1 MIVAESLNCGD
12 DVVKMSAAYRKVA
25 LEKHPDKAGA
35 AIAAAAQKFKIEEEF
50 KGIQEAYE
58 TLSDPARRREFD
70 STDTFDDS
78 LPSDCAPEDFF
89 KVLLLRSASL
99 HYGEN
104 TPCNVEAMAVKI
116 ISATIFAI
124 PEAASV

>member
-1 MIVAESLNCGD
+1 M
-12 DVVKMSAAYRKVA
+12 A

-89 KVLLLRSASL
+89 KVLFARLERLRVETKPL
-99 HYGEN
+99 VWRQWHIN
-104 TPCNVEAMAVKI
+104 FHFRCNLCE
-116 ISATIFAI
+116 
-124 PEAASV
+124 P

>member
-1 MIVAESLNCGD
+1 M
-12 DVVKMSAAYRKVA
+12 A

-89 KVLLLRSASL
+89 KVPISSSRRPPYWQKSMRRQWRIS
-99 HYGEN
+99 G
-104 TPCNVEAMAVKI
+104 I
-116 ISATIFAI
+116 GSAT
-124 PEAASV
+124 P

>member
-1 MIVAESLNCGD
+1 M
-12 DVVKMSAAYRKVA
+12 
-25 LEKHPDKAGA
+25 EKHPDKAGA
-35 AIAAAAQKFKIEEEF
+35 AIAEAAQKFKIEEEF

-89 KVLLLRSASL
+89 KVLNLARLHLDGRSRLCLQLLF
-99 HYGEN
+99 
-104 TPCNVEAMAVKI
+104 
-116 ISATIFAI
+116 IFAFER
-124 PEAASV
+124 PHEMLMGPLHVFKTRD